1 MSGEPISA
9 GVSSVGR
16 TEMPGL
22 KEGSSSVCS
31 WRQQLYAGDAARLH
45 QFETEIIAAVR
56 IEGLAGLQ
64 IGDDADDG
72 LPRPSEKVR

>member
-1 MSGEPISA
+1 MLDGA
-9 GVSSVGR
+9 
-16 TEMPGL
+16 
-22 KEGSSSVCS
+22 
-31 WRQQLYAGDAARLH
+31 QQLYAGDAARLH

-72 LPRPSEKVR
+72 LPRSEREGQVSIDRDRDLNAIQSGT